1 MRLEMK
7 NRVRK
12 WRRRPTRP
20 ASLRFTPT
28 AWAKLLYLRDAGDT
42 EVGGFG
48 ISHPE
53 DLLLVE
59 DVVLL
64 QQICTTVSVA
74 FDDLSVAEFFDDQID
89 AGRRPEQCGRIWIHT
104 HPDDSAMPSSVDEET
119 FCRVFGRSD
128 WAVMAI
134 LACGGQSYARLRFSA
149 GPGGEQLLPIEVD
162 YERPFPAADQA
173 TWDREYR
180 SNVQPA
186 RAGSILD
193 GLDLFDDRM
202 EFYPDEFDFWNSSIH
217 SPSDL
222 V

>member
-1 MRLEMK
+1 MK
-7 NRVRK
+7 NRLRK
-12 WRRRPTRP
+12 WRRSPTPP

-42 EVGGFG
+42 EVGVFG
-48 ISHPE
+48 ISHPD

-59 DVVLL
+59 DVILI

-89 AGRRPEQCGRIWIHT
+89 AGRRTEQFGRIWIHT
-104 HPDDSAMPSSVDEET
+104 HPGDSAMPSSVDEET

-134 LACGGQSYARLRFSA
+134 LACGGQTYARLRFSA

-162 YERPFPAADQA
+162 YQRPFPAADQA
-173 TWDREYR
+173 AWDREYR
-180 SNVQPA
+180 TCVQLA
-186 RAGSILD
+186 SAGSILD
-193 GLDLFDDRM
+193 GLDLFEDRM
-202 EFYPDEFDFWNSSIH
+202 EFYPDDFDFLELINPLSQ
-217 SPSDL
+217 
-222 V
+222 

>member
-1 MRLEMK
+1 MLRGMK
-7 NRVRK
+7 NRIPK
-12 WRRRPTRP
+12 RRRSPTRP

-59 DVVLL
+59 DVILV

-74 FDDLSVAEFFDDQID
+74 FADTSVAEFFDDQID

-104 HPDDSAMPSSVDEET
+104 HPGDSAMPSSVDEET
-119 FCRVFGRSD
+119 FRRVFGRSD

-134 LACGGQSYARLRFSA
+134 LACGGQSYARIRFSA
-149 GPGGEQLLPIEVD
+149 GPGGEQQLPVEVD
-162 YERPFPAADQA
+162 YQRAFPAADHLAWEREHRTCVQQA
-173 TWDREYR
+173 K
-180 SNVQPA
+180 S
-186 RAGSILD
+186 GSILD
-193 GLDLFDDRM
+193 GLDFFNDRT
-202 EFYPDEFDFWNSSIH
+202 EFYPDDFDFRE
-217 SPSDL
+217 L
-222 V
+222 VDPLFQ